1 MNNYQVGAYYFPN
14 FHLGDP
20 SNEAIHGKGWCEWE
34 LIRTAPPRFP
44 GHHQPQRPVWGFEDE
59 SDPAVMAKKID
70 AAADHALDFWLFD
83 WYHYDDGPFLNKCLD
98 QGFLAAPNRDRMKFA
113 LMWANHDWY
122 RIHGWNPCCGQEHP
136 ELDHPGRVTPKT
148 FEYIC
153 DLVIEKYFKQPNYL
167 TIDGRPFF
175 SIYEIGTFATAYAN
189 TAEMRAALDRFR
201 EKVKAAGF
209 PNLHLNIM
217 YWGKPN
223 LPGGRTPDNWA
234 EIIEATGADSC
245 TSYTWIHHSVLEH
258 FPVSEYT
265 RARELYLKAWEEARN
280 ILPVPYFPNVTMGW
294 DNSPRCARGV
304 PWEKCMPHVLG
315 PTMVGNTPDE
325 FQKSLELVKGTLE
338 AHPEQPRT
346 ILINAWNE
354 WPESS
359 VLEPEERYGYG
370 YLDAIRNVFGL
381 PVANSNAS

>member
-1 MNNYQVGAYYFPN
+1 MKKFQVGAFYFPN
-14 FHLGDP
+14 FHPGDP

-44 GHHQPQRPVWGFEDE
+44 GHCQPQRPVWGFEDE
-59 SDPAVMAKKID
+59 SDPVVMAKKID

-83 WYHYDDGPFLNKCLD
+83 WYHYNDGPFLNKCLD
-98 QGFLAAPNRDRMKFA
+98 EGFLAAPNRDRIKFA

-136 ELDHPGRVTPKT
+136 ELDHPGKVTPET
-148 FEYIC
+148 FERIC
-153 DLVIEKYFKQPNYL
+153 DLVIEKYFRQPNYL

-175 SIYEIGTFATAYAN
+175 SIYEIGTFATAYP
-189 TAEMRAALDRFR
+189 TDAEMRAALDRFR
-201 EKVKAAGF
+201 EKVRDAGF
-209 PNLHLNIM
+209 PGLHLNIM
-217 YWGKPN
+217 YWGMPN

-234 EIIEATGADSC
+234 QVIEATGADSC
-245 TSYTWIHHSVLEH
+245 TSYTWVHHRVLQGC
-258 FPVSEYT
+258 FPVGEYS
-265 RARELYLKAWEEARN
+265 RAREIYLKAWEEARR

-294 DNSPRCARGV
+294 DNSPRCAHGV
-304 PWEKCMPHVLG
+304 PWVKDMPHVLG
-315 PTMVGNTPDE
+315 PTMVGNTPQE
-325 FQKSLELVKGTLE
+325 FQKSLEVVKAILE

-370 YLDAIRNVFGL
+370 YLEAIQKVFGQT
-381 PVANSNAS
+381 S